1 MNTTSPPNTHL
12 RHTPECLS
20 HGTLELTFRLLRHQ
34 YPTLALEVR
43 NLILNTLQ
51 HPSDHPEQ
59 PIKQH
64 SNQATTVYLY
74 VNLAPVTVGQVVAAL
89 TELGQVELH
98 NDESSANGRRIV
110 LKSLLEE
117 WANVAE
123 WVLNR
128 AELHTANSTL
138 QH

>member
-1 MNTTSPPNTHL
+1 MNTTRTPNTRL
-12 RHTPECLS
+12 RHAPECLS

-51 HPSDHPEQ
+51 YRIDHPEQ
-59 PIKQH
+59 PIRQC

-74 VNLAPVTVGQVVAAL
+74 VNLAPSSVGQVVAAL
-89 TELGQVELH
+89 TELGQAELH
-98 NDESSANGRRIV
+98 NEENSANGRRIV

-123 WVLNR
+123 WVLDQ
-128 AELHTANSTL
+128 AEAHTANSTL

>member
-1 MNTTSPPNTHL
+1 MNTTRPPHTHR
-12 RHTPECLS
+12 RHAPECLS

-51 HPSDHPEQ
+51 HRNDHPEQ
-59 PIKQH
+59 PVKQC

-74 VNLAPVTVGQVVAAL
+74 VNLAASIVGQVVAAL
-89 TELGQVELH
+89 TELGQTELH
-98 NDESSANGRRIV
+98 NDGNRANGRRIV
-110 LKSLLEE
+110 IKSLLEE

-123 WVLNR
+123 WVLSQ
-128 AELHTANSTL
+128 AEVHTANSTI